1 MADRMVRIFVTAETA
16 AAIARLEAVG
26 ATADEIAA
34 GSTAAMD
41 ETAASTDAAG
51 NSFSLAGL
59 KSMAMANPW
68 ITAGLAV
75 GAVAVGV
82 GVFAVNMADKFDKAT
97 DSLAADAGISTK
109 SAQKISD
116 SFLDAGNSTIY
127 DATAITSAYAG
138 VAAQLGSV
146 EGHALD
152 AAQAQQ
158 IMNAAQN
165 LATATGGDLAGTTS
179 SLATVM
185 QIYGQKS
192 TAAAGDSNILF
203 NAARLVGGGVD
214 TVTASVQKLVAGLG
228 VAAPPLKDVGGLLE
242 DLATHGETGRKAI
255 SAVTSGFATLIKTS
269 LGVTVAQRNMA
280 TDMDGL
286 TGPAL
291 ALAQQLEAGTI
302 SSYNY
307 GKAVEQLGGQQGVLA
322 TAFGSAYSAYATA
335 QVKITDLGITVD
347 NAKGKFVG
355 IGSVISQLHAIYV
368 AHGADAAQAAATD
381 ALGAGAANKLMKT
394 IEAGPATYNADVA
407 AVVKSNAA
415 HEAAQKRLQNLGAMF
430 DEVKTKVE
438 DTAIKFGEVLV
449 PALSV
454 VGGAIV
460 KVVDMLA
467 HDLQPVFATI
477 SAGVATLSAWIA
489 DHWNTIKNVTS
500 SVWNAIHE
508 ILSIAWKVDSTEA
521 TIAWDI
527 ISTIIGTAITVIIAV
542 IEKIVQIISFLVG
555 VWQTVTSDI
564 TGFISGAVKLFNGLP
579 GPIKTA
585 VEVIT
590 NILIAPF
597 TLALAPIKAV
607 VEQIASWIGDIVG
620 SANTATGELTNVKNN
635 SVLSQVGT
643 GKGVGVLGQPLGS
656 GGIVNSPGIFPLAES
671 GPEMVIP
678 LTGSRPSVSP
688 LPSGLGGGGI
698 VNIYVTSNDGQAVVN
713 ALKQYQQSHGSIP
726 IRVSGH

>member
-1 MADRMVRIFVTAETA
+1 MADRLVRIFVTAETA

-26 ATADEIAA
+26 ATADEVAA

-41 ETAASTDAAG
+41 ESAASTDAAG

-75 GAVAVGV
+75 GAAVVGV

-158 IMNAAQN
+158 VMNAAQN
-165 LATATGGDLAGTTS
+165 LATATGGDLAGSTS
-179 SLATVM
+179 SLATIM

-214 TVTASVQKLVAGLG
+214 TVTASAQKLVAGLG

-255 SAVTSGFATLIKTS
+255 SAVTSGFATVIKTS

-280 TDMDGL
+280 TDMGGL

-307 GKAVEQLGGQQGVLA
+307 GKAVEQLGGQQGSLA
-322 TAFGSAYSAYATA
+322 TAFGSAYSAEATA
-335 QVKITDLGITVD
+335 QVKVADLGITVD
-347 NAKGKFVG
+347 NAAGKFVG
-355 IGSVISQLHAIYV
+355 IGSVISQLHAIYL
-368 AHGADAAQAAATD
+368 AHGADAAMAAATD
-381 ALGAGAANKLMKT
+381 ALGAGAADKLTKT
-394 IEAGPATYNADVA
+394 IEAGPAAYNADVA
-407 AVVKSNAA
+407 AVAKSNAA
-415 HEAAQKRLQNLGAMF
+415 HKAAQKELQNLGAMF
-430 DEVKTKVE
+430 DEAKTKVE
-438 DTAIKFGEVLV
+438 DTAIKFGEKLT

-460 KVVDMLA
+460 KVVDMLT
-467 HDLQPVFATI
+467 HDLQPVFAVI
-477 SAGVATLSAWIA
+477 SAGVAKLSDWIK
-489 DHWNTIKNVTS
+489 DHWDTIRNVTNNI
-500 SVWNAIHE
+500 WNAIHE
-508 ILSIAWKVDSTEA
+508 ILSIWWSAISTEV

-527 ISTIIGTAITVIIAV
+527 ISTTIGTAITVIVTVVETIDR
-542 IEKIVQIISFLVG
+542 IITFLVG
-555 VWQTVTSDI
+555 VWQTVTSDVS
-564 TGFISGAVKLFNGLP
+564 GFIGHFVGFFQTLGT
-579 GPIKTA
+579 GIGTA
-585 VEVIT
+585 MSTVAGVIT
-590 NILIAPF
+590 APF
-597 TLALAPIKAV
+597 RAAFDLVATFWNHTLGALSFKIPGWV
-607 VEQIASWIGDIVG
+607 P
-620 SANTATGELTNVKNN
+620 
-635 SVLSQVGT
+635 
-643 GKGVGVLGQPLGS
+643 VLGGDTFALPKMPVLDTGGVVTGS
-656 GGIVNSPGIFPLAES
+656 GIAYLHAGEVVVNQQQQQAA
-671 GPEMVIP
+671 V
-678 LTGSRPSVSP
+678 
-688 LPSGLGGGGI
+688 GGGGI
-698 VNIYVTSNDGQAVVN
+698 VINVTSNDGQAVVN

>member
-16 AAIARLEAVG
+16 AAIAKLEEVG
-26 ATADEIAA
+26 ATSDEIAA
-34 GSTAAMD
+34 QSSAAMD
-41 ETAASTDAAG
+41 ESAASTDAAG
-51 NSFSLAGL
+51 SSFSLAGL
-59 KSMAMANPW
+59 KATAMANPW

-82 GVFAVNMADKFDKAT
+82 GVYAVNMADKFDKAT

-109 SAQKISD
+109 SAKKISD

-158 IMNAAQN
+158 VMNAAQN
-165 LATATGGDLAGTTS
+165 LATATGGDLATTTS

-185 QIYGQKS
+185 QVYGQKS

-203 NAARLVGGGVD
+203 NAARLVGGGVG

-255 SAVTSGFATLIKTS
+255 SAVTSGFAALIKTS

-280 TDMDGL
+280 TDMGGL

-307 GKAVEQLGGQQGVLA
+307 GRAVEALGGQQGSLA
-322 TAFGSAYSAYATA
+322 TAFGSAYSAEATA

-347 NAKGKFVG
+347 NTAGKFVG
-355 IGSVISQLHAIYV
+355 IGSVISQLHAIYL
-368 AHGADAAQAAATD
+368 AHGADAAMAAATD
-381 ALGAGAANKLMKT
+381 ALGATAADKLTKT
-394 IEAGPATYNADVA
+394 IEAGPAAYNDDVA

-415 HEAAQKRLQNLGAMF
+415 HAAAQKQLQNLGDQF
-430 DEVKTKVE
+430 DEAKTDVE
-438 DTAIKFGEVLV
+438 NMAIKLGEVLM
-449 PALSV
+449 PALMDVAKVAFPALVEGIKIAVAIITPIIEALVDVIEGIVTAVQRV
-454 VGGAIV
+454 VGFFQMMAP
-460 KVVDMLA
+460 A
-467 HDLQPVFATI
+467 
-477 SAGVATLSAWIA
+477 
-489 DHWNTIKNVTS
+489 
-500 SVWNAIHE
+500 
-508 ILSIAWKVDSTEA
+508 
-521 TIAWDI
+521 
-527 ISTIIGTAITVIIAV
+527 IGTAISGLESVIVAPFKDAFDMIAEAWNATLGSFKMTVPSIGIGPFHTPSFSLGFP
-542 IEKIVQIISFLVG
+542 KIPVFDTGGL
-555 VWQTVTSDI
+555 VTS
-564 TGFISGAVKLFNGLP
+564 TGVAWVAAGEQVLP
-579 GPIKTA
+579 
-585 VEVIT
+585 
-590 NILIAPF
+590 
-597 TLALAPIKAV
+597 
-607 VEQIASWIGDIVG
+607 ASAGG
-620 SANTATGELTNVKNN
+620 SAGA
-635 SVLSQVGT
+635 GT
-643 GKGVGVLGQPLGS
+643 
-656 GGIVNSPGIFPLAES
+656 
-671 GPEMVIP
+671 
-678 LTGSRPSVSP
+678 
-688 LPSGLGGGGI
+688 